1 MAKDVECCFCRRY
14 VHPAFTTEMLDRVDC
29 QAKEYTILSDLV
41 LFLFTMV
48 PCRGWP
54 CLSIS

>member
-14 VHPAFTTEMLDRVDC
+14 VRPAFTTEMLDRVDC

-48 PCRGWP
+48 P
-54 CLSIS
+54 